1 MLVPR
6 PETELVVDRCL
17 ALLDGVAGPSILDV
31 GTGSGAIALAL
42 ASELDGA
49 EVCGCDVSDDALEV
63 ARANGRGSGW
73 RSSGCG
79 PIWSPRSTAAASSSS
94 SRTRPTSPRPRWRR
108 LEPEVRDWEP
118 RGATVGGDTGL
129 EVIERL
135 VAAAPRT
142 LAPGGALVLEV
153 GAGQAGA
160 VVAMM
165 EAAGLDGVA
174 VDRDHAGIE
183 RIVWG
188 RAA

>member
-1 MLVPR
+1 MAVEWVRSDLVAALDGR
-6 PETELVVDRCL
+6 RFQLVVSNPPY
-17 ALLDGVAGPSILDV
+17 VA
-31 GTGSGAIALAL
+31 
-42 ASELDGA
+42 ASEMEG
-49 EVCGCDVSDDALEV
+49 
-63 ARANGRGSGW
+63 
-73 RSSGCG
+73 
-79 PIWSPRSTAAASSSS
+79 
-94 SRTRPTSPRPRWRR
+94 

-135 VAAAPRT
+135 VAAAPGT

-188 RAA
+188 RAV

>member
-1 MLVPR
+1 MP
-6 PETELVVDRCL
+6 
-17 ALLDGVAGPSILDV
+17 GPSILDV

-42 ASELDGA
+42 ASELDGS

-63 ARANGRGSGW
+63 ARANGARLGVAVEW
-73 RSSGCG
+73 VRSDLVAALDGRRFQLVVSN
-79 PIWSPRSTAAASSSS
+79 PPYVAASEMEA
-94 SRTRPTSPRPRWRR
+94 

-135 VAAAPRT
+135 VAAAPGT

-160 VVAMM
+160 VAAMM

>member
-1 MLVPR
+1 MP
-6 PETELVVDRCL
+6 
-17 ALLDGVAGPSILDV
+17 GPSILDV

-63 ARANGRGSGW
+63 ARANGARLGVAVEW
-73 RSSGCG
+73 VRSDLVAALDGRRFQLVVSN
-79 PIWSPRSTAAASSSS
+79 PPYVAASEMEA
-94 SRTRPTSPRPRWRR
+94 

-135 VAAAPRT
+135 VAAAPGT

-160 VVAMM
+160 VAAMM